1 MGKTQTMVTGCRG
14 LWLHD
19 GPVFLVW
26 TCAWLV
32 IVHHSLKQLWFAGTQ
47 GSCLVQWLAG
57 VSLSEPHIDEFAVE
71 YIHIYCMLCC
81 KSLLFPTCTC
91 ILRVLASFI
100 NYKLLSEKTRTTYLL
115 DGNSKDGDHLWTYL
129 LFDDQSNRGHRMA
142 KRFHLSMPLFALPLT
157 VEVTHHMDRPLISMA
172 TSMRAIAFHKRW
184 RECHFSV
191 DRSCKA
197 RGVLDLRACSNHI
210 DWVWHAC

>member
-1 MGKTQTMVTGCRG
+1 
-14 LWLHD
+14 
-19 GPVFLVW
+19 
-26 TCAWLV
+26 
-32 IVHHSLKQLWFAGTQ
+32 
-47 GSCLVQWLAG
+47 
-57 VSLSEPHIDEFAVE
+57 VE

-210 DWVWHAC
+210 DWV